1 MSENMSR
8 ISDAEWKVMEIA
20 WRQHPITAAEI
31 IEELIVKTDWNR
43 KTIHTLIR
51 RLVQKEVLGIEK
63 ENPYVYYPLIG
74 EEFCKKEETKSFLE
88 KVYNGSLQLLM
99 ANFLKNE
106 NLSKNEIKE
115 LKKLLDECDDRG
127 DEK

>member
-1 MSENMSR
+1 MSENISK
-8 ISDAEWKVMEIA
+8 ISDAEWKVMEVV
-20 WRQHPITAAEI
+20 WKEHPVTAAEI

-51 RLVQKEVLGIEK
+51 RLVQKKVLGVAK
-63 ENPYVYYPLIG
+63 EDPYVYYPLI
-74 EEFCKKEETKSFLE
+74 EENFCKKEETKSFLE

-106 NLSKNEIKE
+106 NLSKKEIKE
-115 LKKLLDECDDRG
+115 IKNLLDECEDKR
-127 DEK
+127 

>member
-1 MSENMSR
+1 MSENISR
-8 ISDAEWKVMEIA
+8 ISDAEWKVMEIV
-20 WRQHPITAAEI
+20 WQQHPVTAAEI
-31 IEELIVKTDWNR
+31 IEALTVTTDWNR

-51 RLVQKEVLGIEK
+51 RLVQKEVLGIAR
-63 ENPYVYYPLIG
+63 ENPYVYYPLIE

-106 NLSKNEIKE
+106 NLSKQEIKE
-115 LKKLLDECDDRG
+115 LKKLLDECEDRG
-127 DEK
+127 DKK